1 MGNNGD
7 VLVALSTSGN
17 SNNIVLAIKEALAKG
32 MKVIFFTSEKCN
44 LLDNKNMVILKV
56 PSSITPR
63 IQEIHIMLIHYLCE
77 EIENYFM
84 EKKNEK

>member
-17 SNNIVLAIKEALAKG
+17 SNNIVLAIKEAL
-32 MKVIFFTSEKCN
+32 EKCN